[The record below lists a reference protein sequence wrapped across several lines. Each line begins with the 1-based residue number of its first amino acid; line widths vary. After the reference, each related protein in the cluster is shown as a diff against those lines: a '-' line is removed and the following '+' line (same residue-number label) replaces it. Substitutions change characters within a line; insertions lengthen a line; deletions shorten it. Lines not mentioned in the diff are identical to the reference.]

1 MEMNRYSDK
10 RTFERRN
17 CNALIAFSYF
27 NQTNSYDA
35 KVLNCSAGGMSF
47 QSNRFLQPGAT
58 VCIRVKEFQCS
69 DSLKDKADGLRC
81 MSLAEVK
88 WCNELPDAES
98 AAYGVGVKYQA
109 SAY

>member
-1 MEMNRYSDK
+1 MGMNRYSEK
-10 RTFERRN
+10 RTYERRT

-27 NQTNSYDA
+27 NQPNSYNA
-35 KVLNCSAGGMSF
+35 KILNCGAGGMCF

-69 DSLKDKADGLRC
+69 SSLKDNTDGLRC

-98 AAYGVGVKYQA
+98 AAYGVGVKYQPP
-109 SAY
+109 AY

>member
-1 MEMNRYSDK
+1 MEMANNSDK
-10 RTFERRN
+10 RAFERCN

-35 KVLNCSAGGMSF
+35 KVLNYGAGGMCF
-47 QSNRFLQPGAT
+47 QSNLFLRPGAT
-58 VCIRVKEFQCS
+58 VCIRVKEIQFFG
-69 DSLKDKADGLRC
+69 SLKDNGECLRC

-88 WCNELPDAES
+88 WCNELPGAES

-109 SAY
+109 PDY

>member
-1 MEMNRYSDK
+1 MDNNSDK
-10 RTFERRN
+10 RAFERCN

-27 NQTNSYDA
+27 NQTNSYEA
-35 KVLNCSAGGMSF
+35 KVLNCGAGGMCF
-47 QSNRFLQPGAT
+47 QSNLFLQAGAT

-69 DSLKDKADGLRC
+69 DSLKDNGDGLRC

-88 WCNELPDAES
+88 WCHELPGTES

-109 SAY
+109 PTY